1 MDENTRELESRL
13 AATWTSSRILSLT
26 DNIFGFAMTLL
37 VLNFF
42 IPADLASENLKELF
56 IDLWPQFLT
65 YFMSFAVLGTFWV
78 GQHNL
83 LNLTKHV
90 DRTSVWMHI
99 VFASFIVL
107 IPFTTGVLRAYY
119 TETSAVMAYGVN
131 VVICGLAAYW
141 FWHHAIRAR
150 LLREDVTRTMV
161 ETMKFRIIIPV
172 SGAVLVTLL
181 GLFAPTVSF
190 FLFAVL
196 FILVTV
202 PMNSDHIVHEVS
214 RSFRGTKEK

>member
-1 MDENTRELESRL
+1 MDENSRILETRL
-13 AATWTSSRILSLT
+13 AETWTSGRILSLT

-37 VLNFF
+37 VLNFL
-42 IPADLASENLKELF
+42 IPRDLASENIADLF
-56 IDLWPQFLT
+56 LNLWPQFLT

-90 DRTSVWMHI
+90 DRKSVWMHI

-107 IPFTTGVLRAYY
+107 IPFTTGILRSYY
-119 TETSAVMAYGVN
+119 SESIAVFIYGTD

-141 FWHHAIRAR
+141 FWEHARAAK
-150 LLREDVTRTMV
+150 LIKEDVTPDMIS
-161 ETMKFRIIIPV
+161 TMKYRIVIPV
-172 SGAVLVTLL
+172 SGAVIVTLF
-181 GLFAPTVSF
+181 GLVAPTASF
-190 FLFAVL
+190 FLFAIL

-202 PMNSDHIVHEVS
+202 PMNSDHIVYLMSKLVRPKAS
-214 RSFRGTKEK
+214 